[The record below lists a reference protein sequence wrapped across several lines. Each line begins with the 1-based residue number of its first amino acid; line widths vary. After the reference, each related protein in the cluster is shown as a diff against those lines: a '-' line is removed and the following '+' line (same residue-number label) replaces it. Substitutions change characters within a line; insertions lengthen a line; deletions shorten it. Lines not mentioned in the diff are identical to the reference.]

1 MKKTFLFIVM
11 MAFLAI
17 SCEQDPLESMELQDS
32 MESMESDKADS
43 SIFSKP
49 QNVSYGY
56 LSFSRAMADNGHTM
70 YVQSDNVGPFFAAF
84 PDGVAGG
91 NTLSVN
97 PKSVQGT
104 GIFIHNDENDIRMA
118 SGTWT
123 ATELLSYKNY
133 GSAGDDTGFPFADG
147 RAGFANIRVH
157 LVADFG
163 PGAGAEF
170 DAILRIRCLLPG
182 NDSTPPS
189 WVEGIRISVEDGLN
203 FNKTIPIPNEGT
215 LFLAL

>member
-1 MKKTFLFIVM
+1 ML
-11 MAFLAI
+11 AFLAI
-17 SCEQDPLESMELQDS
+17 SCEQDSLGTMELQDS
-32 MESMESDKADS
+32 MESMELDEVDS
-43 SIFSKP
+43 SAFTKASE
-49 QNVSYGY
+49 NASYGY
-56 LSFSRAMADNGHTM
+56 LSFSQAMADNGHTM
-70 YVQSDNVGPFFAAF
+70 YVQSDNVEPFFAAW
-84 PDGVAGG
+84 PNGVAGG

-104 GIFIHNDENDIRMA
+104 GIFLHHDENGNPMA

-123 ATELLSYKNY
+123 ATELLSYKDY
-133 GSAGDDTGFPFADG
+133 CHGGDGAGFPIADG

-157 LVADFG
+157 LVADAG

-203 FNKTIPIPNEGT
+203 FNKTVPGGGT
-215 LFLAL
+215 LFIAL

>member
-1 MKKTFLFIVM
+1 MKKLNFLLTLFVL
-11 MAFLAI
+11 FLYG
-17 SCEQDPLESMELQDS
+17 CTTEELQTT
-32 MESMESDKADS
+32 DS
-43 SIFSKP
+43 SNESLNQETAKGSA
-49 QNVSYGY
+49 NATYGY
-56 LSFSRAMADNGHTM
+56 LSFSQAMADNGHTM
-70 YVQSDNVGPFFAAF
+70 YVQSDNVEAFFATF
-84 PDGVAGG
+84 PNGVAGG
-91 NTLSVN
+91 NTLTVN
-97 PKSVQGT
+97 PKSVQGS
-104 GIFIHNDENDIRMA
+104 GIFFHDDENGSPMA

-123 ATELLSYKNY
+123 ATELLNYKNY

-157 LVADFG
+157 LVADEG

-203 FNKTIPIPNEGT
+203 FNKTVPGGGT